1 MCCDGG
7 TNIHICIG
15 KLIIFVNIRI
25 LQLCEYFAQNALRID
40 NNLKSTQN
48 SCYQLLETYSRYTI
62 TNNTKIDLICGFWF
76 VNKLLDSSEKKNI
89 TPLLNISKNTCT
101 KFYLIKRQTIK
112 INRRWYVI
120 IISKPIFVDKL

>member
-1 MCCDGG
+1 MVEQTFTFGLA
-7 TNIHICIG
+7 NIF
-15 KLIIFVNIRI
+15 IFVNIRI

-48 SCYQLLETYSRYTI
+48 SCFQLLETYSRYI

-76 VNKLLDSSEKKNI
+76 INKLLDSSEKNYI
-89 TPLLNISKNTCT
+89 TPLWNISKNTCT
-101 KFYLIKRQTIK
+101 KFYLIKKQKIK